1 MKKFYTKAQSDKHW
15 FVHDLNIKVSKKYL
29 GSLEFNP
36 DRAIEV
42 KEYPTFSDHESDM
55 AVEVSLVWKNLPNNI
70 ADRIIDRF
78 GHLDIVLDKEIYNI
92 IEKLEVENREV
103 HTGLGD
109 KRIQLDN
116 YTRIDS
122 HSKDGISI
130 DHYKDTFTFH
140 LSVLISIEAENLDD
154 MAETIE
160 DLVDIQVK
168 SLIETFYIIEG
179 KL

>member
-55 AVEVSLVWKNLPNNI
+55 AVNITFSWKNLPINI
-70 ADRIIDRF
+70 ADKVSDKDFYRFLPNITIHEVEAIIDKTMVYNM
-78 GHLDIVLDKEIYNI
+78 DIHGFCV
-92 IEKLEVENREV
+92 EVENF
-103 HTGLGD
+103 TS
-109 KRIQLDN
+109 LD
-116 YTRIDS
+116 T
-122 HSKDGISI
+122 HSRDGITI
-130 DHYKDTFTFH
+130 DGYKDTWTFK
-140 LSVLISIEAENLDD
+140 LDVLINVEAENLDD

>member
-1 MKKFYTKAQSDKHW
+1 
-15 FVHDLNIKVSKKYL
+15 
-29 GSLEFNP
+29 
-36 DRAIEV
+36 
-42 KEYPTFSDHESDM
+42 M

-78 GHLDIVLDKEIYNI
+78 GHLDIVLDKEIYTL
-92 IEKLEVENREV
+92 IEKLEIENREV

-109 KRIQLDN
+109 KSIDIEHF
-116 YTRIDS
+116 TRVDS
-122 HSKDGISI
+122 HSEDGISI

-154 MAETIE
+154 MAESIE

-168 SLIETFYIIEG
+168 SLIETFYIIEE